1 MILQGKTLDWMYD
14 GPSALVNR
22 EDYLLGR
29 KVDKSFQMLEAAEK
43 GNSAWLSEAEK
54 GIKKFKVFNPVNIDI
69 LTQLINCNLST
80 ARLDSSVHLK
90 TVRNWWSSRCCQ
102 EN

>member
-1 MILQGKTLDWMYD
+1 MYD

-54 GIKKFKVFNPVNIDI
+54 GTCIDAFHYI
-69 LTQLINCNLST
+69 ALC
-80 ARLDSSVHLK
+80 
-90 TVRNWWSSRCCQ
+90 
-102 EN
+102 